1 MIIGVPKEIK
11 KNEYRV
17 PLTPPGV
24 EALVFKGHEVVMETN
39 AGRESGISDDAYKDV
54 GVDIVSESHKV
65 YERGEINTD

>member
-24 EALVFKGHEVVMETN
+24 EALVSRGHEVVMETN
-39 AGRESGISDDAYKDV
+39 AGSGIGISDDAYKDV
-54 GVDIVSESHKV
+54 QSRWITFDLG
-65 YERGEINTD
+65 

>member
-1 MIIGVPKEIK
+1 M
-11 KNEYRV
+11 
-17 PLTPPGV
+17 TPPGV